1 MPPFFMTIA
10 ISPPAEWSTDQALD
24 PEAEVDLYRGWFDY
38 TQMWPTD
45 GSNTGSASL
54 VFLVTGGNGYP
65 DATYSGV
72 AAVGGAGSGCTL
84 NVTVSGGVVTT
95 VGVADAGAN
104 YMEGDYLTVD
114 SANLG
119 GSGQGLL
126 IQVIGMGVAFH
137 LSGGKSA
144 PTPTAKGVPTAAP
157 TQAAGGVPVDDMLN
171 HLPIEGLKQ
180 FAKINGLLDGIDA
193 GFWKADVEVA
203 RQAVKEAYR
212 LQQETT

>member
-1 MPPFFMTIA
+1 MA
-10 ISPPAEWSTDQALD
+10 IVINPPAEWSTDQALD
-24 PEAEVDLYRGWFDY
+24 PETEVDLYRGWYTY
-38 TQMWPTD
+38 TQMWPTSA
-45 GSNTGSASL
+45 SNTGSASL
-54 VFLVTGGNGYP
+54 VFLLTGGNGYS
-65 DATYSGV
+65 DGTYNGV

-95 VGVADAGAN
+95 VGVATEGTN

-114 SANLG
+114 SANIG

-126 IQVIGMGVAFH
+126 TQVIGMGALFQQ
-137 LSGGKSA
+137 SGGKSA
-144 PTPTAKGVPTAAP
+144 PTPKTAPAQT
-157 TQAAGGVPVDDMLN
+157 AGGVPVKDMLD